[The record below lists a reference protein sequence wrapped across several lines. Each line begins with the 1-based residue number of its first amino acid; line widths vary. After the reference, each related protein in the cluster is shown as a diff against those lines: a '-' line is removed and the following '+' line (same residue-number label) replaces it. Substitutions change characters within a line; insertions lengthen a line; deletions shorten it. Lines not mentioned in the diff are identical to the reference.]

1 MHVMLWFM
9 SKMAL
14 SPSADAV
21 SVLLERTVTEDAW
34 ERSVPVLQT
43 QTSTEPALSS
53 TWYSAS
59 PKCRA
64 GSREE
69 QKDRLRMLQS
79 PRPAVP
85 MGPVW
90 AWVFVTIV
98 RLDGSQRLEEKK
110 PKHTKTTSKSHR
122 PHFDSRK
129 CREIKSVGILFIF
142 FVLRGF
148 CST

>member
-21 SVLLERTVTEDAW
+21 SVLLERTATEDAW

-85 MGPVW
+85 TGPVW

-110 PKHTKTTSKSHR
+110 TKTHKNH
-122 PHFDSRK
+122 
-129 CREIKSVGILFIF
+129 IKESQATLWLQEVQGDKISWNSIHF